1 VAAGITV
8 RMGSLDYTL
17 FHAVNGLAGRIG
29 WVDTLA
35 ARFADASPYIV
46 VGLLVVLWFLG
57 RGPQRQLHRQAVIH
71 ALAAAA
77 LAAGIGTLLANAID
91 RTRPFLVHP
100 AHVLV
105 AKSFDASFP
114 SIHAT
119 AAFAVATAV
128 FFYDRTM
135 GIVFL
140 GLAVLIA
147 FSRVFVGLH
156 YPGDVLAGALLGAG
170 CAAAL
175 LAARPLLA
183 RATRLVTTA
192 WSWAHLP

>member
-1 VAAGITV
+1 
-8 RMGSLDYTL
+8 MGSFDYRL
-17 FHAVNGLAGRIG
+17 FHAVNGLAGQVG
-29 WVDTLA
+29 WLDTLV
-35 ARFADASPYIV
+35 ARFAEASPYIV
-46 VGLLVVLWFLG
+46 IGLLVVLWFLG
-57 RGPQRQLHRQAVIH
+57 RGPQRALDRQAVIH
-71 ALAAAA
+71 ALLATA
-77 LAAGIGTLLANAID
+77 LAAGTGTLLANAIG

-128 FFYDRTM
+128 LFYNRTM

-140 GLAVLIA
+140 ALAGLIA
-147 FSRVFVGLH
+147 LSRVFIGLH
-156 YPGDVLAGALLGAG
+156 YPGDVVGGALLGAG

-175 LAARPLLA
+175 LAARPLLS
-183 RATRLVTTA
+183 RATRLVDTA

>member
-1 VAAGITV
+1 
-8 RMGSLDYTL
+8 MGSLDYTL
-17 FHAVNGLAGRIG
+17 FHAINGLAGRVG
-29 WVDTLA
+29 WIDTLA
-35 ARFADASPYIV
+35 ARFAEASPYIV

-57 RGPQRQLHRQAVIH
+57 RGPQRQLDRQAVIH
-71 ALAAAA
+71 ALAATAV
-77 LAAGIGTLLANAID
+77 AAGIGTLLASAVD
-91 RTRPFLVHP
+91 RTRPFLSHP

-105 AKSFDASFP
+105 AKSFDGSFP

-128 FFYDRTM
+128 IFYNRAM

-140 GLAVLIA
+140 VLAALIA

-175 LAARPLLA
+175 LAARPLLK
-183 RATRLVTTA
+183 RATQLVTSA